1 MSWQYSARFLSV
13 TAHECYLEVSQL
25 AAIAGRT
32 SRIMQKNLADL
43 EAKQIWKR
51 SRWWLNELNAKSL
64 GISWG

>member
-51 SRWWLNELNAKSL
+51 SR
-64 GISWG
+64 